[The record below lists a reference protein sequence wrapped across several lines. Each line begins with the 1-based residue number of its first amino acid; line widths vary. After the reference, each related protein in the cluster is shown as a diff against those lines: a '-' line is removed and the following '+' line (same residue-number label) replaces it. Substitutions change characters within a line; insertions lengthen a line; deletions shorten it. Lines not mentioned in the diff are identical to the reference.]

1 MGRGAWDM
9 ERAVARA
16 LVCLALVLASGC
28 AARAPQVVPDLAAEL
43 DCLRE
48 GHLGVVAAHRGQP
61 DPSAA
66 ENAMSSF
73 RSSLAA
79 GVPWIEIDVATTR
92 DGVLVLM
99 HDDTLDRT
107 TTGTGQVRDRSWA
120 EIRVLRV
127 RRLDG
132 TVLQDPVPTLR
143 ETLEW
148 GRAAGARFEL
158 DVKRSTRFADVVSAV
173 QAARM
178 VDRVLVI
185 TYSLEDAVT
194 VHRLDPR
201 LMISVS
207 LDTPGGIEEARKV
220 IDPNRM
226 LGFTGTRDPQ
236 SRPFAA
242 LRAAGIEPIFGTLG
256 RPGTRLDDVYLADGD
271 GAEYVDLVKA
281 GVVMIASDEAVAAQ
295 RAIGQ
300 GWRRCAR

>member
-1 MGRGAWDM
+1 
-9 ERAVARA
+9 
-16 LVCLALVLASGC
+16 
-28 AARAPQVVPDLAAEL
+28 
-43 DCLRE
+43 
-48 GHLGVVAAHRGQP
+48 
-61 DPSAA
+61 
-66 ENAMSSF
+66 
-73 RSSLAA
+73 
-79 GVPWIEIDVATTR
+79 
-92 DGVLVLM
+92 
-99 HDDTLDRT
+99 
-107 TTGTGQVRDRSWA
+107 
-120 EIRVLRV
+120 
-127 RRLDG
+127 
-132 TVLQDPVPTLR
+132 
-143 ETLEW
+143 
-148 GRAAGARFEL
+148 
-158 DVKRSTRFADVVSAV
+158 
-173 QAARM
+173 M

-207 LDTPGGIEEARKV
+207 LDTPERIEDARKV